1 MAEKEEERHE
11 SKVEREA
18 REETKAAGDVGADGV
33 GAAAGDV
40 TPRSRRAAD
49 GASAAADGDSPAPI
63 GEGKRGDEAGAA
75 TTDRGG
81 MNTDNV
87 ASADEGKS
95 GDAEAGVPSAQEV
108 ARAKQA
114 ARMVYEKVFDAD
126 VGRYYYYNA
135 RDGSSS
141 WELPAEFG
149 GDDTFLLTPRSR
161 ELMVL
166 KMDAGTW
173 KTADTMDKD
182 EAARTIQGMYRR
194 RQARRLIVRA
204 VQNMYEKVWDESSA
218 RFFYFNKKTGESI
231 WTKPPLLGYYE
242 DVPLTPRSEALVMAA
257 EREAASKLEDATA
270 EANGYDAY
278 GQQQMAGMK
287 SSVPDGSGGQ
297 YPEVDSD
304 MASVNS
310 GMRSTATMSRD
321 GYLISSDS
329 GGEEGGE
336 YIGQSWGSK
345 DGESYDGSSANS
357 SGGGVGE
364 FKMDADMRRR
374 QMVDFLA
381 DNDLEDYED
390 ALVDDG
396 FDDMEAVLAILE
408 EDIDA
413 IGFTI
418 ADKRKLMNAVEKFR
432 ATADLEYELSEDDSD
447 LERRDE
453 DEIDAEMGSDA
464 EGAEDEIRRLR
475 GEGSEYSVSEGG
487 YPEGD
492 AELEGVTIETLF
504 PGDGENFPQPGQIV
518 RMHYKAFIKG
528 SHNSFEDSRLRGRVF
543 EFKLDAA
550 QVVPGL
556 DEAMRT
562 LSFGTKAKITLE
574 SGVAYGDK
582 GHPPV
587 IPPSSDLIFEVQLI
601 KSYYAERSIDEKNTE
616 T

>member
-11 SKVEREA
+11 AKVEREA
-18 REETKAAGDVGADGV
+18 KEEKGEEKGEASAGSAASAGA
-33 GAAAGDV
+33 GAAAAGGGA
-40 TPRSRRAAD
+40 TAD
-49 GASAAADGDSPAPI
+49 DGAASAAAPGASPAAVTPA
-63 GEGKRGDEAGAA
+63 EGKRGED
-75 TTDRGG
+75 
-81 MNTDNV
+81 
-87 ASADEGKS
+87 
-95 GDAEAGVPSAQEV
+95 AGVLLGGGTPGADAADAADA

-114 ARMVYEKVFDAD
+114 ARMIYEKVYDEA

-135 RDGSSS
+135 RDGTSS
-141 WELPAEFG
+141 WDLPPEFG
-149 GDDTFLLTPRSR
+149 GDDTFLLTPRAR

-204 VQNMYEKVWDESSA
+204 VQSMYEKVWDESSA
-218 RFFYFNKKTGESI
+218 RFFYFNKNTGESI
-231 WTKPPLLGYYE
+231 WTKPPLLGYYD
-242 DVPLTPRSEALVMAA
+242 DVPLTPRSEALVLAA
-257 EREAASKLEDATA
+257 EREASVALAAASKLEETGGG
-270 EANGYDAY
+270 GYGAY
-278 GQQQMAGMK
+278 GEQQMAGMK
-287 SSVPDGSGGQ
+287 SSEPAGAGQ
-297 YPEVDSD
+297 YPEIDSD

-329 GGEEGGE
+329 GGEEGGDF
-336 YIGQSWGSK
+336 IGQSWESK
-345 DGESYDGSSANS
+345 DGGSFDGSSADHS
-357 SGGGVGE
+357 PGGGGVGE

-374 QMVDFLA
+374 QMLDFLA

-396 FDDMEAVLAILE
+396 FDDMEALLAILE

-413 IGFTI
+413 VGFTI

-432 ATADLEYELSEDDSD
+432 ATADLEYELSDDDSD

-464 EGAEDEIRRLR
+464 EGAEDEIRKLR

-492 AELEGVTIETLF
+492 ADLEGVTIETLF

-518 RMHYKAFIKG
+518 RMHYKAFVKG

-543 EFKLDAA
+543 EFKVDAA

-556 DEAMRT
+556 DEAVRT

-574 SGVAYGDK
+574 SSVAYGDK

-601 KSYYAERSIDEKNTE
+601 KSYYAERSIDEMKTE